1 MSLALTV
8 AGVCLLAI
16 YSVYF
21 LLNRRISRVLDSDK
35 LLEKV
40 DEEINS
46 LILEMN
52 QTTERNILL
61 IEDRINS
68 LNKLVKDADK
78 AIMLLS
84 RELEKRKEEPSDYA
98 HLSRIR
104 KFPTPVNEMVREPEK
119 TDENLSEKHK
129 ILELYNQGLSTALI
143 ASQTGTSIGE
153 VELIISLNSRKG

>member
-40 DEEINS
+40 DEEIS
-46 LILEMN
+46 GLILDMN
-52 QTTERNILL
+52 QTAERNILL

-68 LNKLVKDADK
+68 LSNLIREADR
-78 AIMLLS
+78 AVLLLS
-84 RELEKRKEEPSDYA
+84 RELEKKKEEPVVYS
-98 HLSRIR
+98 HLARSR
-104 KFPTPVNEMVREPEK
+104 KVVREPAEP
-119 TDENLSEKHK
+119 DENLSDKNR
-129 ILELYNQGLSTALI
+129 ILDLHNQGLASHII
-143 ASQTGTSIGE
+143 ATRTGTSIGE
-153 VELIISLNSRKG
+153 VELIISLNSGKGLTR